1 MRKIKR
7 MRRNKQ
13 KKIILITSITLLLF
27 LTIGYAAFQTNLNIT
42 AKANIKTID
51 ITDKVVTSGDGLY
64 ETLTIIFGLMRNF
77 GELSPK
83 KLMVHIK

>member
-64 ETLTIIFGLMRNF
+64 EDQYEDGRYIYRG
-77 GELSPK
+77 
-83 KLMVHIK
+83 